1 LLIERKGEK
10 TMLSV
15 KDLMILVAEG
25 ENFER
30 HLLETDDRR
39 LVELANQIHD
49 AMDIVKAKFL
59 S

>member
-1 LLIERKGEK
+1 
-10 TMLSV
+10 MLSV